1 MGVYTNCHVLL
12 ELLFF
17 ASVLLLRSCSALDR
31 FSSNYVFGD
40 SLVDVGNN
48 NYIATIA
55 KSNYLQN
62 GIDFPPGRNPTGRF
76 CNGRTV
82 VDIIGQ
88 ELGWRDFTPAYLAP
102 TTVGDVVLDGV
113 NYASAASG
121 ILNGTGRN
129 YVGRINNDAQLD
141 YFAKTRQYIISR
153 MGSSAASEH
162 FGNALFSFTTGSND
176 FINNYLL
183 SPTTAIFVTP
193 ETFVNQMIA
202 RYNIQ
207 LRRLYDMGA
216 RRVVV
221 VNVGPIG
228 CIPDQRDKNPL
239 AGDSCVDL
247 PNQLAILFNK
257 KLKTLIMDL
266 NSNLAQSKFLYGD
279 VYSIV
284 TDIIQNYQS
293 YGFENFD
300 SACCRLAGRHG
311 GLAPCLQPS
320 IVCPNRSKYVF
331 WDPFHPT
338 DATNFII
345 AKRLFEGGS
354 NDIYPINIRQ
364 LMQAN

>member
-1 MGVYTNCHVLL
+1 MGLYTNCHVLL
-12 ELLFF
+12 ELLFL
-17 ASVLLLRSCSALDR
+17 ASLFLKSSLALDR
-31 FSSNYVFGD
+31 FSANFIFGD

-55 KSNYLQN
+55 KANYLPN
-62 GIDFPPGRNPTGRF
+62 GLDFPPRLNPTGRF
-76 CNGRTV
+76 SNGRTV

-88 ELGWRDFTPAYLAP
+88 ELGWTTFTPPYLAP
-102 TTVGDVVLDGV
+102 TTVGDVLNGV

-141 YFAKTRQYIISR
+141 NFAKTRQYIISR

-162 FGNALFSFTTGSND
+162 LANALFSFTTGSND

-183 SPTTAIFVTP
+183 SPTTGIFVNP

-202 RYNIQ
+202 RFNIQ

-216 RRVVV
+216 RRIVV

-247 PNQLAILFNK
+247 PNQLAVLFNK
-257 KLKTLIMDL
+257 KLKTLIMDM
-266 NSNLAQSKFLYGD
+266 NSNLAQSKFLYAD
-279 VYSIV
+279 AYSIV
-284 TDIIQNYQS
+284 SDIIQNYQS

-300 SACCRLAGRHG
+300 SACCRLAGRYG
-311 GLAPCLQPS
+311 GLAPCLPAS
-320 IVCPNRSKYVF
+320 VVCPNRSKYVF

-345 AKRLFEGGS
+345 AKKLLEGCS
-354 NDIYPINIRQ
+354 LDIYPMNIRQ
-364 LMQAN
+364 LMQA

>member
-12 ELLFF
+12 ELLLF
-17 ASVLLLRSCSALDR
+17 ASLLLRSCSALDR

-48 NYIATIA
+48 NYIPTIA
-55 KSNYLQN
+55 KSNYLKN

-88 ELGWRDFTPAYLAP
+88 ELGWRDYTPAYLAP
-102 TTVGDVVLDGV
+102 DTVGDVVLNGV

-121 ILNGTGRN
+121 ILNETGRN

-141 YFAKTRQYIISR
+141 YFAKTRQYVISR

-162 FGNALFSFTTGSND
+162 FANALFSFTTGSND

-183 SPTTAIFVTP
+183 SPTTAIFITP

-202 RYNIQ
+202 RFNIQ

-216 RRVVV
+216 RRIVV

-239 AGDSCVDL
+239 AGDSCVEL

-266 NSNLAQSKFLYGD
+266 NSNLAQSKFLYAD

-284 TDIIQNYQS
+284 SDIIQNYPS

-300 SACCRLAGRHG
+300 SACCRLAGSHG
-311 GLAPCLQPS
+311 GLAPCLPLS
-320 IVCPNRSKYVF
+320 IVCQDRSKYVF

-345 AKRLFEGGS
+345 AKRLLDGGS
-354 NDIYPINIRQ
+354 NDIYPTNIQQ

>member
-1 MGVYTNCHVLL
+1 MGVYTTCHVLL

-17 ASVLLLRSCSALDR
+17 VALILLRSCSALDR

-48 NYIATIA
+48 NYIATVA
-55 KSNYLQN
+55 RANYLPN
-62 GIDFPPGRNPTGRF
+62 GLDFPPRLNPTGRF

-82 VDIIGQ
+82 VDILGQ
-88 ELGWRDFTPAYLAP
+88 ELGWRTFTPAYLAP

-121 ILNGTGRN
+121 ILNGTGGN
-129 YVGRINNDAQLD
+129 YGGRINMDCQLD
-141 YFAKTRQYIISR
+141 NFAKTRQYIISR
-153 MGSSAASEH
+153 MGSSAASERL
-162 FGNALFSFTTGSND
+162 GNALFSVTTGSND

-183 SPTTAIFVTP
+183 SPTTAVFVTP

-202 RYNIQ
+202 RFNIQ

-216 RRVVV
+216 RRIVV

-257 KLKTLIMDL
+257 KLKALIMDL
-266 NSNLAQSKFLYGD
+266 NSNLAQSKFLYAD

-284 TDIIQNYQS
+284 SDIIQNYQS

-300 SACCRLAGRHG
+300 SACCRLAGRYG
-311 GLAPCLQPS
+311 GLTPCILLS
-320 IVCPNRSKYVF
+320 TVCPNRSKYVF

-345 AKRLFEGGS
+345 AKRLLDGGS
-354 NDIYPINIRQ
+354 NDIYPTNIRQ

>member
-1 MGVYTNCHVLL
+1 MGVFTNCHVFLIV
-12 ELLFF
+12 LFF
-17 ASVLLLRSCSALDR
+17 ASFWLKFCLGLDR
-31 FSSNYVFGD
+31 FSSNFVFGD

-48 NYIATIA
+48 NYIVTVA
-55 KSNYLQN
+55 KSNYLPN
-62 GIDFPPGRNPTGRF
+62 GLDFPPGLNPTGRF

-82 VDIIGQ
+82 VDVIGQ

-102 TTVGDVVLDGV
+102 TAVEDVVLNGV

-141 YFAKTRQYIISR
+141 NFAKTRQYIISR
-153 MGSSAASEH
+153 MGSSVATEH
-162 FGNALFSFTTGSND
+162 FRNALFSFTTGSND

-183 SPTTAIFVTP
+183 SPTTAVLISP

-202 RYNIQ
+202 RFNIQ
-207 LRRLYDMGA
+207 LRRLYEMGA
-216 RRVVV
+216 RRIVV

-266 NSNLAQSKFLYGD
+266 NSNLALSKFLYAD
-279 VYSIV
+279 VYNIV
-284 TDIIQNYQS
+284 SDIIQNYQS

-300 SACCRLAGRHG
+300 SACCRLAGRFG
-311 GLAPCLQPS
+311 GLAPCLPPS
-320 IVCPNRSKYVF
+320 VVCPNRSKYVF

-345 AKRLFEGGS
+345 AKRLLDGGS
-354 NDIYPINIRQ
+354 NEIYPMNIRQ